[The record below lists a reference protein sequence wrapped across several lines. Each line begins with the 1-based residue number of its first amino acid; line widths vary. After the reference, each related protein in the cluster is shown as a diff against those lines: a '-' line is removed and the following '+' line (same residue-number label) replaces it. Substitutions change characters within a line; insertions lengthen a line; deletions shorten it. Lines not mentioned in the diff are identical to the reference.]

1 MNRWLLAWG
10 GLLAGSLVTA
20 SACSGPVTVP
30 SVGEIERTLT
40 VAVGTAIPG
49 VQTQLATVVPGAQ
62 TALPAL
68 QTQLATTIPGVQT
81 QLATV
86 LPAAQTQ
93 LANVAATATAA
104 AAR

>member
-10 GLLAGSLVTA
+10 GLVAGSLVTA

-30 SVGEIERTLT
+30 SVSEIERTLT

-62 TALPAL
+62 TALPAI
-68 QTQLATTIPGVQT
+68 QTQLATAIPVVQT
-81 QLATV
+81 QLAN
-86 LPAAQTQ
+86 A
-93 LANVAATATAA
+93 AATATAA